1 MRLGHFPWHWWPAIK
16 VEREIKGK
24 YYLDHREYIYARERS
39 LHVQQI
45 DHAHSENISCC
56 NCRYQCFCDI
66 GSYSICY
73 FTSYFPLASLGLHR
87 FQCFN
92 ITLVHNSLCVWRL
105 PSPHFGNHVWKSS
118 DLTVSIQS
126 HSRVILCNNTL
137 VQEAAQG
144 CLFLTAFLLLLCLWE
159 HLGGNSVT
167 MKFWVAVTH
176 TTGSILGGGTCMN
189 WACVGGITHTWSLRK
204 HDTHQ
209 AEDKK
214 RKKSILGAAWLL
226 NILLLQ

>member
-24 YYLDHREYIYARERS
+24 YYLDHREYIYAHERS

-105 PSPHFGNHVWKSS
+105 PSPHFGNHVYQVTWLSASS
-118 DLTVSIQS
+118 LIPESYCATTLWCRMLHRDACSLLHFCCCSAFGSIWEEIQS
-126 HSRVILCNNTL
+126 LWSFEWPWRTP
-137 VQEAAQG
+137 QEAYWVVGHAWTG
-144 CLFLTAFLLLLCLWE
+144 YV
-159 HLGGNSVT
+159 LG
-167 MKFWVAVTH
+167 
-176 TTGSILGGGTCMN
+176 
-189 WACVGGITHTWSLRK
+189 
-204 HDTHQ
+204 
-209 AEDKK
+209 E
-214 RKKSILGAAWLL
+214 
-226 NILLLQ
+226 